1 MNPKGKP
8 KTRDL
13 GSDHAT
19 LYKFGTQSLSS
30 KFWGWINLKTSGRN
44 ARYIP
49 GHAYEKYKEQ
59 SVLYTK
65 ALSLCQIRMH
75 GNLKKKFISEFI
87 RFLVCRTGVVLFSSF
102 LWRAKASAPRASGGG
117 IGMRVGGIFLSIQ
130 PRACLAL
137 SARLALSS
145 AQQKKKG
152 IEF

>member
-1 MNPKGKP
+1 MNPLGKP

-75 GNLKKKFISEFI
+75 GNLKKKIYF
-87 RFLVCRTGVVLFSSF
+87 
-102 LWRAKASAPRASGGG
+102 
-117 IGMRVGGIFLSIQ
+117 
-130 PRACLAL
+130 
-137 SARLALSS
+137 
-145 AQQKKKG
+145 
-152 IEF
+152 

>member
-1 MNPKGKP
+1 MLD
-8 KTRDL
+8 TSL
-13 GSDHAT
+13 GMRMKNIKSKAFCT
-19 LYKFGTQSLSS
+19 LK
-30 KFWGWINLKTSGRN
+30 
-44 ARYIP
+44 
-49 GHAYEKYKEQ
+49 HC
-59 SVLYTK
+59 
-65 ALSLCQIRMH
+65 LCVRLGCMAI
-75 GNLKKKFISEFI
+75 LKKKFISEFI